1 MKIILLI
8 LMAFYCNLIFSQ
20 TINHRIT
27 DEKTG
32 NEMLIG
38 NCNRQAFLQ
47 SPFNEWYDV
56 EYKTYQPNQE
66 IIKQLSLL
74 VNEGLHIIIVFGSWC
89 GDSKEQVPRFLT
101 IADQLAIDPDM
112 IEFIAV
118 DRKKQAPN
126 MNIDEYKI
134 EKVPTFIF
142 YKNGKECGRIIETP
156 ETTLENDMLNLL
168 KK

>member
-1 MKIILLI
+1 MKIILSI
-8 LMAFYCNLIFSQ
+8 LLAFCCNLIFSQ
-20 TINHRIT
+20 TINQRIT

-32 NEMLIG
+32 KEMLIG

-56 EYKTYQPNQE
+56 EYKTYQPNQD
-66 IIKQLSLL
+66 IIKQLSSL
-74 VNEGLHIIIVFGSWC
+74 VNEDLHIIVVFGSWC
-89 GDSKEQVPRFLT
+89 SDSKEQVPRFLT
-101 IADQLAIDPDM
+101 IADRLAIDPDM

-118 DRKKQAPN
+118 DRKKQASDF
-126 MNIDEYKI
+126 NINEYKI

-142 YKNGKECGRIIETP
+142 YKNGNECGRIIETP